1 MKKSILSAI
10 LISATV
16 FFGRGAT
23 FTVTFTNDTGPGS
36 LRSAISSANSQ
47 AGPHII
53 QFASTGQ
60 LAATAT
66 ISLVT
71 PLPTVV
77 QSVSVVGRTANP
89 ITISGAGRT
98 TLFSFASNTT
108 NTLDKLIL
116 ANGNGTNYNGTAI
129 SNAGVLTISSCTV
142 SNHILYSGYGAGI
155 FNNGV
160 LTVANSII
168 QNNTN
173 QFGWGGAIYNLGI
186 LGISTSTIASNATLA
201 GIGAGI
207 WNSSNLTAVSS
218 AVIGNYALGG
228 DSGGGGGGGGLG
240 GGIFTTNGNACLTN
254 CTIVSNCAVG
264 GRGLWSS
271 DTGDGG
277 GYTGGSGSHGYSNGR
292 IGGSGLYAGGGGS
305 SDMYYSSFPGGS
317 GGFGGG
323 AGGGP
328 NGGTTVGTPGAFGG
342 AGGGTQFRNGACG
355 GGAGLGAAVFI
366 QNGSVVFQNCTIAL
380 NSAIL
385 GTGNNNGQGVGGGI
399 FTTNATVILQNTIV
413 ARNTASTSSPDV
425 YGSIVSPGFNF
436 FGNRQGLTGL
446 NVNDFADLDPNL
458 GGLQNN
464 GGSTLTCVPLPGSY
478 CIDFGNASGA
488 PAADQRGVSR
498 PQGAGVD
505 IGAVEAV
512 TTTPLKAGP
521 IGLDASGFF
530 FNIIFDATNAYRVQ
544 GSSNL
549 MSWVDLTNVSSGGS
563 QHFLDSFATN
573 LPRRFYRV
581 Q

>member
-16 FFGRGAT
+16 FFVRGAT

-47 AGPHII
+47 AGPHILK
-53 QFASTGQ
+53 FASTGQ
-60 LAATAT
+60 LAAAAT

-98 TLFSFASNTT
+98 TLFSFANNTT

-129 SNAGVLTISSCTV
+129 SNAGVLTISRCTV

-173 QFGWGGAIYNLGI
+173 QFGWGGAIYNAGTLV
-186 LGISTSTIASNATLA
+186 LSNSSVVSNATAA
-201 GIGAGI
+201 GIGGGI
-207 WNSSNLTAVSS
+207 WGSNRLTVNNCLLANNISYG
-218 AVIGNYALGG
+218 GNASG
-228 DSGGGGGGGGLG
+228 DNAGGGGGLG
-240 GGIFTTNGNACLTN
+240 GGVFFDSGTFAATNSTFVLNTANGGNGSA
-254 CTIVSNCAVG
+254 SAAA
-264 GRGLWSS
+264 
-271 DTGDGG
+271 TGNYWQIHPGTGG
-277 GYTGGSGSHGYSNGR
+277 GYTGGNSGPAGF
-292 IGGSGLYAGGGGS
+292 AGGGGHS
-305 SDMYYSSFPGGS
+305 NGALSGDS

-323 AGGGP
+323 GGGGAT
-328 NGGTTVGTPGAFGG
+328 GGLFGG
-342 AGGGTQFRNGACG
+342 SGTLSISGCQGGPCYYTYSSG
-355 GGAGLGAAVFI
+355 GGAGLGGGI
-366 QNGSVVFQNCTIAL
+366 LLYGGQLYLQNCTL
-380 NSAIL
+380 CSNSVSGA
-385 GTGNNNGQGVGGGI
+385 GGGQGVGSGL
-399 FTTNATVILQNTIV
+399 FVTNATATLENTII

-425 YGSIVSPGFNF
+425 YGSIVSLGFNF
-436 FGNRQGLTGL
+436 FGNRQGVSGITA
-446 NVNDFADLDPNL
+446 NDFADLDPNL
-458 GGLQNN
+458 GGLQHN
-464 GGSTLTCVPLPGSY
+464 GGPTLTCAPLPGSY

-488 PAADQRGVSR
+488 PATDQRGVPR

-521 IGLDASGFF
+521 IGLDASGFS
-530 FNIIFDATNAYRVQ
+530 FNIIFDSTSSYRVR

-549 MSWVDLTNVSSGGS
+549 TSWDTITNYTSGGS
-563 QHFLDSFATN
+563 QHFLDSAATS
-573 LPRRFYRV
+573 LPRRFYQV